1 MDIDASVIDQVGET
15 IYARWKDAALADLAN
30 IICQKDLFPI
40 TDDYVGIIVGDG
52 RHVALLAWYSDVTN
66 VQTTDGVKL
75 AFHVNYD
82 MGDGWASETKYANC
96 LTIAERL
103 NVGTV
108 ITVTGTH
115 GFAKLPAPL
124 SSVLAAV
131 IEADQNILEQADR
144 ITSKSIEDVS
154 VSYATINETA
164 MERAL
169 TPYRSLISQWSL
181 CRNGGDSGG
190 ILSLPRKHH
199 NLPWWLNAQD
209 YVGGDYAYGNAL

>member
-40 TDDYVGIIVGDG
+40 TDDYVGIVVGDG
-52 RHVALLAWYSDVTN
+52 RLIALPAWYSDVTN
-66 VQTTDGVKL
+66 VQTTDGVTL
-75 AFHVNYD
+75 DFRVNYD
-82 MGDGWASETKYANC
+82 MGDGWTPETKYTNC
-96 LTIAERL
+96 LTIAQRL
-103 NVGTV
+103 NVGTAV
-108 ITVTGTH
+108 TVTGTH

-131 IEADQNILEQADR
+131 IEADQSVLEQTDR

-154 VSYATINETA
+154 VSYGTINQTA
-164 MERAL
+164 LERAI

-190 ILSLPRKHH
+190 IISMPRKHC
-199 NLPWWLNAQD
+199 NLPWWLNPQD

>member
-1 MDIDASVIDQVGET
+1 MNIDASVIDQVGET

-40 TDDYVGIIVGDG
+40 TDDYVGIIGGDG

-66 VQTTDGVKL
+66 VQTTDGVTL

-82 MGDGWASETKYANC
+82 MGDGWALETKYANC

-103 NVGTV
+103 NVGTA

-131 IEADQNILEQADR
+131 IEADQSILEQTDR

-164 MERAL
+164 MKRAL

-190 ILSLPRKHH
+190 ILSMPRKHC
-199 NLPWWLNAQD
+199 NLPWWLNPQD
-209 YVGGDYAYGNAL
+209 YVGGDYAYGDAL

>member
-1 MDIDASVIDQVGET
+1 MDIDASVIDQVGEAV
-15 IYARWKDAALADLAN
+15 YARLKDAALADLAN
-30 IICQKDLFPI
+30 IICQKNLSQL

-52 RHVALLAWYSDVTN
+52 SHVALLAWYSDVAN
-66 VQTTDGVKL
+66 VQTTDGVNL
-75 AFHVNYD
+75 DFHVNYD
-82 MGDGWASETKYANC
+82 MSDGWTPETKYANC
-96 LTIAERL
+96 LTITERL

-108 ITVTGTH
+108 VTVTGTH
-115 GFAKLPAPL
+115 GFTKLPAPL

-131 IEADQNILEQADR
+131 IEADQNVLEQTDR

-154 VSYATINETA
+154 VSYATVNETA

-190 ILSLPRKHH
+190 ILSMPRKHH
-199 NLPWWLNAQD
+199 NLPWWLNPQD

>member
-1 MDIDASVIDQVGET
+1 MDIDTTVIDQVGDAT
-15 IYARWKDAALADLAN
+15 YARWKDAALADLAN
-30 IICQKDLFPI
+30 ILCQKALFHI
-40 TDDYVGIIVGDG
+40 TDDSVGIVVGDG

-75 AFHVNYD
+75 DFHVNYD
-82 MGDGWASETKYANC
+82 MGDGWTPETKYANC

-103 NVGTV
+103 TVGTAV
-108 ITVTGTH
+108 TVTGTH

-131 IEADQNILEQADR
+131 IEADQNVLEQTDL

-154 VSYATINETA
+154 VSYAAMNETA

-181 CRNGGDSGG
+181 CRNGAQTGG
-190 ILSLPRKHH
+190 ILSMPRKHH
-199 NLPWWLNAQD
+199 QLPWWLNAQD
-209 YVGGDYAYGNAL
+209 YMGGDYAYGSAL

>member
-1 MDIDASVIDQVGET
+1 MDIDASVIDQVGDAT
-15 IYARWKDAALADLAN
+15 YARWKDAALADLAN
-30 IICQKDLFPI
+30 LLCQKTLTQL
-40 TDDYVGIIVGDG
+40 TDDYVGIVVGDG
-52 RHVALLAWYSDVTN
+52 RHVALLAWYSEVSN

-75 AFHVNYD
+75 DFHVNYD
-82 MGDGWASETKYANC
+82 MSDGWTPETKYANC
-96 LTIAERL
+96 LTIAQCL
-103 NVGTV
+103 NVGTA

-131 IEADQNILEQADR
+131 IEADQNVLEQTDR

-169 TPYRSLISQWSL
+169 TPYRSLVSQWSL

-199 NLPWWLNAQD
+199 NLPWYLNAQD
-209 YVGGDYAYGNAL
+209 YMGGDYAYGNAL

>member
-30 IICQKDLFPI
+30 ILCQKALFPI
-40 TDDYVGIIVGDG
+40 TDDYVGIVVGDG
-52 RHVALLAWYSDVTN
+52 LHVALLAWYSAVTN
-66 VQTTDGVKL
+66 VQTTDGVAL
-75 AFHVNYD
+75 DFHVNYD
-82 MGDGWASETKYANC
+82 MGDGWTPETKYANC

-103 NVGTV
+103 NVGTAV
-108 ITVTGTH
+108 TVTGTH
-115 GFAKLPAPL
+115 GFAKLPATL

-131 IEADQNILEQADR
+131 IEADQNVLGQTDR

-181 CRNGGDSGG
+181 CRNGVQTGG
-190 ILSLPRKHH
+190 VLSMPRKHC
-199 NLPWWLNAQD
+199 NLPWWLNPQD

>member
-30 IICQKDLFPI
+30 IICQKDLFLI
-40 TDDYVGIIVGDG
+40 TDDHVGIVVGDG
-52 RHVALLAWYSDVTN
+52 RHIALLAWYSEVTN
-66 VQTTDGVKL
+66 VQTTDGVTL

-82 MGDGWASETKYANC
+82 MGDGWTPETKYANC
-96 LTIAERL
+96 LTIAQRL
-103 NVGTV
+103 NVGTAV
-108 ITVTGTH
+108 TVTGTH

-131 IEADQNILEQADR
+131 IEADQNVLEQTDL
-144 ITSKSIEDVS
+144 ITSKNIEDVS
-154 VSYATINETA
+154 VSYATMNETA

-169 TPYRSLISQWSL
+169 TPYRSLINQWSL

-190 ILSLPRKHH
+190 ILSMPRKHFD
-199 NLPWWLNAQD
+199 LPWWLNQQD

>member
-1 MDIDASVIDQVGET
+1 MNIDASVIDQVGET

-52 RHVALLAWYSDVTN
+52 LHVALLAWYSDVTN

-75 AFHVNYD
+75 DFRVNYD
-82 MGDGWASETKYANC
+82 MGDGWTPETKYANC

-103 NVGTV
+103 NVGTA
-108 ITVTGTH
+108 IIVTGTH

-131 IEADQNILEQADR
+131 IEADQNVLEQTDR

-154 VSYATINETA
+154 VSYGTINQTA
-164 MERAL
+164 LERAI

-190 ILSLPRKHH
+190 ILSMPRKHCI
-199 NLPWWLNAQD
+199 LPWWLNPQD
-209 YVGGDYAYGNAL
+209 YMGGDYAYGNAL

>member
-1 MDIDASVIDQVGET
+1 MDIDATVIDKVGEAT
-15 IYARWKDAALADLAN
+15 YARWKDAALADLAN
-30 IICQKDLFPI
+30 IICQKALFQT
-40 TDDYVGIIVGDG
+40 TDDSVGIVVGEG
-52 RHVALLAWYSDVTN
+52 HHVALLSWYSDVTN

-75 AFHVNYD
+75 DFHVNYD
-82 MGDGWASETKYANC
+82 MSDGWTPETKYANC

-103 NVGTV
+103 TVGTAV
-108 ITVTGTH
+108 TVTGTH

-131 IEADQNILEQADR
+131 IEADQSVLEQTDR

-154 VSYATINETA
+154 VSYATVNETT

-169 TPYRSLISQWSL
+169 TPYRSLINQWSL

-190 ILSLPRKHH
+190 ILSMPRKHH
-199 NLPWWLNAQD
+199 QLPWWLNAQD
-209 YVGGDYAYGNAL
+209 YVGGDYAYGSAL

>member
-15 IYARWKDAALADLAN
+15 IYARWKAAALADLAN

-40 TDDYVGIIVGDG
+40 TDDYVGIVVGDG
-52 RHVALLAWYSDVTN
+52 RHIALLAWYSDVTN
-66 VQTTDGVKL
+66 VQTADGVKL
-75 AFHVNYD
+75 AFHVSYD
-82 MGDGWASETKYANC
+82 MGDGWTPETKYANC

-103 NVGTV
+103 NVGTA

-131 IEADQNILEQADR
+131 IEADQNVLEQTDR

-181 CRNGGDSGG
+181 CRNGGSSGG
-190 ILSLPRKHH
+190 ILSMPRKHC
-199 NLPWWLNAQD
+199 NLPWWLNPQD

>member
-1 MDIDASVIDQVGET
+1 MDIDASVIDQVGEAA
-15 IYARWKDAALADLAN
+15 YSRWKDAALADLAN
-30 IICQKDLFPI
+30 IICQKALSQI
-40 TDDYVGIIVGDG
+40 TDDYVGIVVGDG

-66 VQTTDGVKL
+66 VQTTDGVNL
-75 AFHVNYD
+75 DYRVNYD
-82 MGDGWASETKYANC
+82 MSDGWTPETKYTNC
-96 LTIAERL
+96 ITITERITA
-103 NVGTV
+103 GTS

-124 SSVLAAV
+124 SSVLAAI
-131 IEADQNILEQADR
+131 IEADQNVLEQTDR

-154 VSYATINETA
+154 VSYATVNETA

-190 ILSLPRKHH
+190 ILSMPRKHH

-209 YVGGDYAYGNAL
+209 FMGGDYAYGNVM

>member
-1 MDIDASVIDQVGET
+1 MDIDASVINQVGDAT
-15 IYARWKDAALADLAN
+15 YARWKDAALADLAN
-30 IICQKDLFPI
+30 ILCQKTLFQI
-40 TDDYVGIIVGDG
+40 TDDYVGIVVGDG
-52 RHVALLAWYSDVTN
+52 SHVALLAWYSAVTN
-66 VQTTDGVKL
+66 VQTTDGVNL
-75 AFHVNYD
+75 DYRVNYD
-82 MGDGWASETKYANC
+82 TGDGWKPETMYTNC
-96 LTIAERL
+96 LTIAQRL
-103 NVGTV
+103 SVGTAV
-108 ITVTGTH
+108 SVTGTH

-131 IEADQNILEQADR
+131 IEADQSVLEQTDR

-169 TPYRSLISQWSL
+169 IPYRSLISQWSL

-190 ILSLPRKHH
+190 ILSLPRKHCT
-199 NLPWWLNAQD
+199 LPWWLNPQD

>member
-15 IYARWKDAALADLAN
+15 VYARWKDAALADLAN
-30 IICQKDLFPI
+30 IICQKDLFLI
-40 TDDYVGIIVGDG
+40 TDDYVGIVVGDG

-66 VQTTDGVKL
+66 VQTIDGVTL
-75 AFHVNYD
+75 DFQVNYD
-82 MGDGWASETKYANC
+82 MGDGWTPETKYANY
-96 LTIAERL
+96 LTIAQRL
-103 NVGTV
+103 NVGTAV
-108 ITVTGTH
+108 TVTGTH

-131 IEADQNILEQADR
+131 IEADQNVLEQTDR

-154 VSYATINETA
+154 VSYSAMNETA

-169 TPYRSLISQWSL
+169 TPYQSLINQWSL

-190 ILSLPRKHH
+190 ILSMPRKHC
-199 NLPWWLNAQD
+199 NLPWWLNVQD
-209 YVGGDYAYGNAL
+209 YVGGDYAYDSAM

>member
-1 MDIDASVIDQVGET
+1 MDIDASVINQVGDAN
-15 IYARWKDAALADLAN
+15 YARWKDAALADLAN
-30 IICQKDLFPI
+30 ILCQKNLSQL
-40 TDDYVGIIVGDG
+40 TDDYVGIVVGDG
-52 RHVALLAWYSDVTN
+52 RHVALLAWYSEVSN
-66 VQTTDGVKL
+66 VQTTDGVNL
-75 AFHVNYD
+75 DFQVTYD
-82 MGDGWASETKYANC
+82 MSDGWTPETKYANC
-96 LTIAERL
+96 LTIAQRL
-103 NVGTV
+103 TAGTAV
-108 ITVTGTH
+108 TVTGTH

-131 IEADQNILEQADR
+131 IEADQNVLDQTDR

-154 VSYATINETA
+154 VGYATITETA

-190 ILSLPRKHH
+190 ILSMPRKHH